1 MFAPANPL
9 VGDTLPQQSR
19 SGRITTK
26 DLVKENIWTVK
37 ENQYVTGYVVN
48 LFVVAMYPLSY
59 LTFNT
64 ISNVC

>member
-37 ENQYVTGYVVN
+37 ENQYFTGYVVN
-48 LFVVAMYPLSY
+48 LFVVAMYP
-59 LTFNT
+59 
-64 ISNVC
+64 

>member
-48 LFVVAMYPLSY
+48 LFVVAMYP
-59 LTFNT
+59 
-64 ISNVC
+64 